1 MKERDA
7 IRPLPL
13 LTKWLKNSD
22 NQDFQTFIIREI
34 GYFNQRETAPFLIQ
48 MFKTSNSDLVKSE
61 ISNTLGILNYEE
73 AVDELAEEYPYNN
86 TVVQEA
92 IIDMMGK
99 IKSKESFE
107 FLKKIYPETQNGET
121 MIKIIKNMYKIDK
134 RKTNAF
140 VKKSTTSDFENEAL
154 AYIQNL

>member
-1 MKERDA
+1 M
-7 IRPLPL
+7 
-13 LTKWLKNSD
+13 N
-22 NQDFQTFIIREI
+22 
-34 GYFNQRETAPFLIQ
+34 
-48 MFKTSNSDLVKSE
+48 
-61 ISNTLGILNYEE
+61 
-73 AVDELAEEYPYNN
+73 
-86 TVVQEA
+86 
-92 IIDMMGK
+92 
-99 IKSKESFE
+99 